1 MTTMTKSIDQLQQQ
15 QQQPFSSSTTP
26 RKYWD
31 IMERGTPE
39 YKVKANSALLDYVV
53 SLINTQYYDVT
64 GGVNFQPRDYTK
76 WYRQWIRRQNA
87 LYGGSQTDSYEQH
100 PLATR
105 QGVETFIQEQLI
117 PNLQDPYSL
126 YQNREQRRK
135 PVASS
140 QREGFLG
147 IGAFVEEATTITTS
161 PSGWYGKVP
170 AATVTATWNMQN
182 PSMVSSQS
190 WLSSSGPMMTTA
202 ANSNQKDVL
211 QLPVVTAVT
220 PDSPAERAGITV
232 GDHIVAVGKIPL
244 NGKRNNKLFHAEN
257 YLGTADLTI
266 AKPMY
271 GYYYY
276 YHHDHDYQN
285 KNMESAIETMSAA
298 FEGNSY
304 NNNNNNKDSI
314 NLQTDPTNE
323 ISSLQPS
330 SISEPIEI
338 VTGYRTV
345 RVKIPTVATSEAPA
359 WSYQQQQQQQQ
370 EEENS
375 SASFRGGNAI
385 VHYELVSSSNSIFV
399 WDQQQQQMH
408 HSSLIEPQQ
417 DNGSSN
423 HMFQK
428 DRPVS
433 MFHTEKP
440 ARDDEIPRK
449 KVGYIRLTQF
459 SRSATSGFIQA
470 IEALEDA
477 GASSY
482 IIDLRN
488 NYGGVIQEAM
498 LMASTLLRDPNLVL
512 CYTLNSRGGLT
523 PHAVE
528 EFVVDSRY
536 PGYLLS
542 REPKSVTVEQ
552 MKRQSPELLEN
563 WSPPSSYAS
572 LREQSVTRGLH
583 TRPGMGVHWTS
594 NWVDESSGWGLAPT
608 ALLQLQQ
615 QAAQKNIVILINEG
629 TASSAEVFASALRD
643 NGRVVALVGSKTYG
657 KGLIQHTFPLPDGGG
672 LRLTVA
678 EYLTPSLKHVS
689 HVGGAKYDPRT
700 GAYVGG
706 GILPDI
712 VCDSKQG
719 IPSNIGADLCI
730 GIGLDALE
738 DADATVRP
746 LPLFSVTNSIN
757 TR

>member
-1 MTTMTKSIDQLQQQ
+1 
-15 QQQPFSSSTTP
+15 
-26 RKYWD
+26 
-31 IMERGTPE
+31 MERGTPE
-39 YKVKANSALLDYVV
+39 YKVQANTAILDYMV

-64 GGVNFQPRDYTK
+64 GGIQFQPKEYTK
-76 WYRQWIRRQNA
+76 WFRQWARHENA
-87 LYGGSQTDSYEQH
+87 LHGSTTDAYEH
-100 PLATR
+100 HALSTR
-105 QGVETFIQEQLI
+105 QGMETFIREQLI
-117 PNLQDPYSL
+117 PHLQDPYSF
-126 YQNREQRRK
+126 YQTREELRRN
-135 PVASS
+135 PIATAS

-147 IGAFVEEATTITTS
+147 IGAFVEQPEAATTTATGMTPIAS
-161 PSGWYGKVP
+161 SSSSGRYGK
-170 AATVTATWNMQN
+170 
-182 PSMVSSQS
+182 
-190 WLSSSGPMMTTA
+190 GPMMTT
-202 ANSNQKDVL
+202 NHNIDVM
-211 QLPVVTAVT
+211 QLPVVTAVV

-232 GDHIVAVGKIPL
+232 GDRIVAVGKIPL
-244 NGKRNNKLFHAEN
+244 HGKRNTKLFVRAEN

-266 AKPMY
+266 AKPMF
-271 GYYYY
+271 GYYHYY
-276 YHHDHDYQN
+276 DYHDFSKKQVDP
-285 KNMESAIETMSAA
+285 SRTTTMAA
-298 FEGNSY
+298 TFVSNDNQKE
-304 NNNNNNKDSI
+304 
-314 NLQTDPTNE
+314 DPYDLL
-323 ISSLQPS
+323 SSTRTQPV
-330 SISEPIEI
+330 EI

-345 RVKIPTVATSEAPA
+345 RVKIPTMATSEAPA
-359 WSYQQQQQQQQ
+359 WSYPSQ
-370 EEENS
+370 EEDPS
-375 SASFRGGNAI
+375 TLRGGNAI
-385 VHYELVSSSNSIFV
+385 VHYELVSSSNSIFLS
-399 WDQQQQQMH
+399 DQQQQPLEPPND
-408 HSSLIEPQQ
+408 SNNDKPPLSLVQTKPLQ
-417 DNGSSN
+417 D
-423 HMFQK
+423 H
-428 DRPVS
+428 
-433 MFHTEKP
+433 
-440 ARDDEIPRK
+440 EIPSK

-459 SRSATSGFIQA
+459 SRSATAGFIQA
-470 IEALEDA
+470 IESLEKA

-542 REPKSVTVEQ
+542 REPKSVTLKQ
-552 MKRQSPELLEN
+552 MKLQSPELLEN

-583 TRPGMGVHWTS
+583 TRPGMGVHWTN
-594 NWVDESSGWGLAPT
+594 NWVEESSDWNLAPS

-615 QAAQKNIVILINEG
+615 QASQKNIVILINEG

-706 GILPDI
+706 GIWPDI

-730 GIGLDALE
+730 GMGLDALE
-738 DADATVRP
+738 EADTTVRP
-746 LPLFSVTNSIN
+746 LQFFSSVHGIN
-757 TR
+757 TVNTR